1 MRGLFEAG
9 VTITLTSCFEDADVT
24 LEDTAVL
31 CGTDN
36 SVDTAS
42 DIIVVDPLD
51 TTVSTGMGAETTEE
65 TEELVET
72 VTS

>member
-24 LEDTAVL
+24 LDGTAVL
-31 CGTDN
+31 CGTED
-36 SVDTAS
+36 SVDMGS
-42 DIIVVDPLD
+42 DITVVDPLD
-51 TTVSTGMGAETTEE
+51 TIVSTGTHAETTEE

-72 VTS
+72 VTG